1 MGRSRFDAAP
11 HQQTVPCMTT
21 VPTKVVEA
29 SHPWQHSFT
38 ALPPP
43 LPPPQ
48 PTPLLRPHYVSLLF
62 SEELHVRTA
71 GRPTSYC
78 CLVCLPMLP
87 PPTDIDYPPIS
98 SAREGS
104 SSRASQ
110 SKFRLYDKLTIIKN
124 SHGNGV
130 REIFV

>member
-1 MGRSRFDAAP
+1 MLRPRFDAVP
-11 HQQTVPCMTT
+11 HQQAVPCMTT
-21 VPTKVVEA
+21 VAAQIVEA
-29 SHPWQHSFT
+29 SHSWKNSHLTLLPPVSPPCPH
-38 ALPPP
+38 PPP
-43 LPPPQ
+43 L
-48 PTPLLRPHYVSLLF
+48 LPHI

-98 SAREGS
+98 SAKEGS
-104 SSRASQ
+104 SSGASQ